1 MSEEKKDIISKA
13 PEIDLMVYVK
23 KLWLAR
29 KQLIKVAGVSA
40 ILGLIIAFS
49 LPPMYKVEV
58 TLAPESGKGG
68 GSEISGMAS
77 MLGLGNMT
85 GGANADAL
93 TVSLFP
99 DIVKSTPF
107 ILELFDMHV
116 RTSKDSLEQTL
127 VSYIEQEK
135 APWWKVI
142 PSLPGKAIHGI
153 LSLYSDKQEKESD
166 SIDAFHLT
174 GTQMGAISKLRSSI
188 TANVDKKTGM
198 TNVTVTLQDPLTA
211 AIVADSVVTK
221 LQKYITS
228 YRASKAQ
235 QDCDYLEQLY
245 KERQQEYYQAQQS
258 YANYMDANK
267 NVILQRVL
275 TEGERLQNE
284 MSLAFQVYSQVATQL
299 QVARAKVQEAKPVF
313 VVVEPASVPLHT
325 AGLSKIIISMGF
337 VILFVMIAI
346 VWVLFG
352 KDFYSSIKSELY
364 P

>member
-85 GGANADAL
+85 GGVNADAL

-107 ILELFDMHV
+107 ILELFDIHV

-153 LSLYSDKQEKESD
+153 LSLYSDKQKKESD
-166 SIDAFHLT
+166 NIDAFHLT

-211 AIVADSVVTK
+211 SSSV
-221 LQKYITS
+221 
-228 YRASKAQ
+228 
-235 QDCDYLEQLY
+235 
-245 KERQQEYYQAQQS
+245 
-258 YANYMDANK
+258 
-267 NVILQRVL
+267 
-275 TEGERLQNE
+275 
-284 MSLAFQVYSQVATQL
+284 
-299 QVARAKVQEAKPVF
+299 
-313 VVVEPASVPLHT
+313 
-325 AGLSKIIISMGF
+325 ISR
-337 VILFVMIAI
+337 
-346 VWVLFG
+346 
-352 KDFYSSIKSELY
+352 S
-364 P
+364 